1 LRLFVFSPRLA
12 EFQIP
17 PNIWISRFAR
27 NDFEL
32 SEKSFCWFW
41 ENLYFCSMKTEPV
54 IDHIKS
60 SILKFVPA
68 KCIYLFG
75 SHAYGNPTENSD
87 FDIYLVTPDDVSDF
101 SQLYTEIIGDLRV
114 KKIFFIDLLL
124 SSETAF
130 NTRKQKYILE
140 RTISQKGKIIYEQ
153 L

>member
-1 LRLFVFSPRLA
+1 MAVTNIAICVVGYLFGC
-12 EFQIP
+12 
-17 PNIWISRFAR
+17 
-27 NDFEL
+27 
-32 SEKSFCWFW
+32 KGKTFCC
-41 ENLYFCSMKTEPV
+41 YFDKNKYVCSMKTEHI
-54 IDHIKS
+54 IDHIKN

-87 FDIYLVTPDDVSDF
+87 FDIYLVTPDDVADF
-101 SQLYTEIIGDLRV
+101 SQLYAEIIGDLRV

-130 NTRKQKYILE
+130 NSRKQKFILE

-153 L
+153 H